1 MAYREDAAL
10 AAATRSGS
18 GASTALTTFAAQVD
32 ATLFVRVAS
41 PTSAT
46 KKYLDLIVKLQ
57 DSPDGTNWYDVASLV
72 IQSVGAYSVKAQR
85 PLSDNVRVSYDFQND
100 VSATLEATITS
111 R

>member
-18 GASTALTTFAAQVD
+18 GNSTTLTTFSAQVD

-46 KKYLDLIVKLQ
+46 RRKLDLVVKLQ
-57 DSPDGTNWYDVASLV
+57 DSPDGTNWYDVV
-72 IQSVGAYSVKAQR
+72 TIRVGAVGMFSGKAQR
-85 PLSDNVRVSYDFQND
+85 PLSDNVRVNYDFQND